1 MRIDPSS
8 TATRTFSLCLREEG
22 LARVEQIRV
31 IRGFRVIRQF
41 NSGRWRGRFGQWALV
56 GLIPLSAACGNA
68 DGAREVEIRFWAMGA
83 EGEQVA
89 KLVPQFERENPGIRV
104 RVQQIPWTA
113 AHEKLLTAH
122 VGKSTPDVAQLGNT
136 WIPEFEALGALRALP
151 TFIEKSSVIDQ
162 ESFFPGI
169 WATNVVDDTVYGIPW
184 YVDTRV
190 LFYRKDLLAQAGW
203 REMPTTWADWRRA
216 MEDIKRTVG
225 KDRWAIF
232 LPTNEWA
239 QPAILGMQAGSPILK
254 DGGRWGAFSDPEFMR
269 ALEFYLGLYRDGLAP
284 VYGNTDVAN
293 LFQEFERGLFV
304 FYITGPWNIGEF
316 GRRLP
321 DELQDDWATAPLPGP
336 TGPASGLS
344 TAGGSSLVLFRESE
358 HPDEAWKFIE
368 FMSRPEIQ
376 VRFYQLT
383 GDLPPRLEAW
393 EDTVLSRNDK
403 ARAFREQLDRVQP
416 VPLVPEI
423 ELIMAKLIEYAEQSI
438 RGGVP
443 PADAMRRLDA
453 EVNTILEKR
462 RWMLERRIARAAP

>member
-1 MRIDPSS
+1 M
-8 TATRTFSLCLREEG
+8 CLREEG

-31 IRGFRVIRQF
+31 IRGFRVIGQF

-136 WIPEFEALGALRALP
+136 WIPEFEALGALRALG
-151 TFIEKSSVIDQ
+151 TLIETSSVIDQ

>member
-1 MRIDPSS
+1 MNPPRLLLLV
-8 TATRTFSLCLREEG
+8 ALCT
-22 LARVEQIRV
+22 
-31 IRGFRVIRQF
+31 
-41 NSGRWRGRFGQWALV
+41 
-56 GLIPLSAACGNA
+56 ACGRA
-68 DGAREVEIRFWAMGA
+68 EGAREVEIRFWAMGA

-122 VGKSTPDVAQLGNT
+122 VGNSTPDVAQLGNT
-136 WIPEFEALGALRALP
+136 WIPEFQALGALTNLGPLVAR
-151 TFIEKSSVIDQ
+151 SSVIREQ
-162 ESFFPGI
+162 SYFPGI
-169 WATNVVDDTVYGIPW
+169 WATNVVDDTIFGVPW

-190 LFYRKDLLAQAGW
+190 LFYRKDLLARAGW
-203 REMPTTWADWRRA
+203 NEMPTSWADWRRA
-216 MEDIKRTVG
+216 MEDVKRTLG
-225 KDRWAIF
+225 SDRWAIF

-239 QPAILGMQAGSPILK
+239 QPAILGMQAGSPLLK
-254 DGGRWGAFSDPEFMR
+254 DGGRWGAFSDPAFMR
-269 ALEFYLGLYRDGLAP
+269 AFEFYLGLYRDGLAP
-284 VYGNTDVAN
+284 VYGNTDIAN

-336 TGPASGLS
+336 TGPESGLS
-344 TAGGSSLVLFRESE
+344 TAGGSSLVLFRGSE

-403 ARAFREQLDRVQP
+403 ARAFREQLERVQP

-423 ELIMAKLIEYAEQSI
+423 ELIMQKLVEYAEQSI
-438 RGGVP
+438 RGRVP
-443 PADAMRRLDA
+443 PAEAMRRLDA
-453 EVNTILEKR
+453 EVNNTLEKR
-462 RWMLERRIARAAP
+462 RWLLERRMAERMP

>member
-1 MRIDPSS
+1 MRM
-8 TATRTFSLCLREEG
+8 
-22 LARVEQIRV
+22 EQIRV
-31 IRGFRVIRQF
+31 IRAFRVIRPF
-41 NSGRWRGRFGQWALV
+41 KPGRWRDHLRHWALV
-56 GLIPLSAACGNA
+56 ALIPLSTACGKA
-68 DGAREVEIRFWAMGA
+68 EGAREVEIRFWAMGA

-122 VGKSTPDVAQLGNT
+122 VGRSTPDVAQLGNT

-151 TFIEKSSVIDQ
+151 TFIEKSDVIRQ
-162 ESFFPGI
+162 QSFFPGI

-203 REMPTTWADWRRA
+203 NEMPTSWADWRRA
-216 MEDIKRTVG
+216 MEDVKRTVG

-239 QPAILGMQAGSPILK
+239 QPAVLGMQAGSPLLK
-254 DGGRWGAFSDPEFMR
+254 DGGRWGAFADSAFLRGFD
-269 ALEFYLGLYRDGLAP
+269 FYLGLYRDGLAP

-321 DELQDDWATAPLPGP
+321 AELQDDWATAPLPGP
-336 TGPASGLS
+336 TGAASGLS

-358 HPDEAWKFIE
+358 HPEEAWKFIE
-368 FMSRPEIQ
+368 FLSRPEIQ

-403 ARAFREQLDRVQP
+403 AHAFRQQLERVQP

-443 PADAMRRLDA
+443 PAEAMRRLDA
-453 EVNTILEKR
+453 EVDNILEKR
-462 RWMLERRIARAAP
+462 RWMLEQRVAERAP

>member
-1 MRIDPSS
+1 M
-8 TATRTFSLCLREEG
+8 CLREEG

-136 WIPEFEALGALRALP
+136 WIPEFEALGALRALG
-151 TFIEKSSVIDQ
+151 TLIETSSVIDQ

>member
-1 MRIDPSS
+1 MSAETDS
-8 TATRTFSLCLREEG
+8 LRER
-22 LARVEQIRV
+22 LRH
-31 IRGFRVIRQF
+31 
-41 NSGRWRGRFGQWALV
+41 W
-56 GLIPLSAACGNA
+56 GLIGLVLLSAACGDA
-68 DGAREVEIRFWAMGA
+68 EGAREVEIRFWAMGA

-136 WIPEFEALGALRALP
+136 WIPEFEALGALRALG
-151 TFIEKSSVIDQ
+151 TLIEKSSVIREQ
-162 ESFFPGI
+162 SFFPGI
-169 WATNVVDDTVYGIPW
+169 WATNVVDDTVYGVPW

-203 REMPTTWADWRRA
+203 NEMPTSWADWRRA
-216 MEDIKRTVG
+216 MEDVKRTVG

-239 QPAILGMQAGSPILK
+239 QPAILGMQAGSPLLK
-254 DGGRWGAFSDPEFMR
+254 DGGRWGAFADSAFLR
-269 ALEFYLGLYRDGLAP
+269 GLEFYLDLYRDGLAP

-321 DELQDDWATAPLPGP
+321 AELQDDWATAPLPGP
-336 TGPASGLS
+336 TGAASGLS

-403 ARAFREQLDRVQP
+403 AHAFRQQLDRVQP

-443 PADAMRRLDA
+443 PAEAMRRLDA
-453 EVNTILEKR
+453 EVNNILEKR
-462 RWMLERRIARAAP
+462 RWMLEQRVAERTP

>member
-1 MRIDPSS
+1 M
-8 TATRTFSLCLREEG
+8 
-22 LARVEQIRV
+22 RVEPIRV
-31 IRGFRVIRQF
+31 IRAVIRVIRQL
-41 NSGRWRGRFGQWALV
+41 NSGPWKQSLARWALGALGV
-56 GLIPLSAACGNA
+56 LATACGNA
-68 DGAREVEIRFWAMGA
+68 EGARETEIRFWAMGA

-136 WIPEFEALGALRALP
+136 WIPEFEALGALRALGAL
-151 TFIEKSSVIDQ
+151 IQQSSVVKQ
-162 ESFFPGI
+162 ERFFPGI

-203 REMPTTWADWRRA
+203 KEMPTSWADWRRA

-239 QPAILGMQAGSPILK
+239 QPAILGMQAGSPLLK
-254 DGGRWGAFSDPEFMR
+254 DGGRWGAFADSAFLRGFD
-269 ALEFYLGLYRDGLAP
+269 FYLGLYRDGLAP

-321 DELQDDWATAPLPGP
+321 AELQDDWATAPLPGP
-336 TGPASGLS
+336 TGAGSGLS

-358 HPDEAWKFIE
+358 HPEEAWKFIE

-393 EDTVLSRNDK
+393 DDTVLSRNDK
-403 ARAFREQLDRVQP
+403 AHAFREQLERVQP

-443 PADAMRRLDA
+443 PAEAMRRLDA
-453 EVNTILEKR
+453 EVNNILEKR
-462 RWMLERRIARAAP
+462 RWILEQRVAERSP

>member
-1 MRIDPSS
+1 M
-8 TATRTFSLCLREEG
+8 
-22 LARVEQIRV
+22 RVEPIRV
-31 IRGFRVIRQF
+31 IRAVIRVIRQF
-41 NSGRWRGRFGQWALV
+41 NSGPWKQSLARWALAALGV
-56 GLIPLSAACGNA
+56 LATACGKA
-68 DGAREVEIRFWAMGA
+68 EGARETEIRFWAMGA

-136 WIPEFEALGALRALP
+136 WIPEFEALGALRALGP
-151 TFIEKSSVIDQ
+151 LIARSSVIRQ
-162 ESFFPGI
+162 QSFFPGI

-203 REMPTTWADWRRA
+203 KEMPTSWADWRRA

-239 QPAILGMQAGSPILK
+239 QPAILGMQAGSPLLK
-254 DGGRWGAFSDPEFMR
+254 DGGRWGAFADSAFLRGFD
-269 ALEFYLGLYRDGLAP
+269 FYLGLYRDGLAP

-321 DELQDDWATAPLPGP
+321 AELQDDWATAPLPGP
-336 TGPASGLS
+336 TGTGSGLS

-393 EDTVLSRNDK
+393 DDTVLSRNDK
-403 ARAFREQLDRVQP
+403 AHAFREQLERVQP

-443 PADAMRRLDA
+443 PAEAMRRLDA
-453 EVNTILEKR
+453 EVNNILEKR
-462 RWMLERRIARAAP
+462 RWMLERPVAERAP

>member
-1 MRIDPSS
+1 M
-8 TATRTFSLCLREEG
+8 
-22 LARVEQIRV
+22 RVEQIRV
-31 IRGFRVIRQF
+31 IRAVIRVVRQLY
-41 NSGRWRGRFGQWALV
+41 SGPWKQSLARWTLAALGV
-56 GLIPLSAACGNA
+56 LATACGKA
-68 DGAREVEIRFWAMGA
+68 EGARETEIRFWAMGA

-136 WIPEFEALGALRALP
+136 WIPEFEALGALRALGAL
-151 TFIEKSSVIDQ
+151 IEKSSVIRQ
-162 ESFFPGI
+162 QSFFPGI

-203 REMPTTWADWRRA
+203 REMPTSWADWRRA

-239 QPAILGMQAGSPILK
+239 QPAILGMQAGSPLLK
-254 DGGRWGAFSDPEFMR
+254 DGGRWGAFADSAFLRGFD
-269 ALEFYLGLYRDGLAP
+269 FYLGLYRDGLAP

-321 DELQDDWATAPLPGP
+321 AELQDDWATAPLPGP
-336 TGPASGLS
+336 NGAGSGLS

-358 HPDEAWKFIE
+358 HPEEAWKFIE

-393 EDTVLSRNDK
+393 DDTVLSRNDK
-403 ARAFREQLDRVQP
+403 AHAFREQLERVQP

-443 PADAMRRLDA
+443 PAEAMRRLDA
-453 EVNTILEKR
+453 EVNNILEKR
-462 RWMLERRIARAAP
+462 RWMLEQRVAERVP

>member
-1 MRIDPSS
+1 MKLLRPSAAICGSIALLAIS
-8 TATRTFSLCLREEG
+8 TACER
-22 LARVEQIRV
+22 
-31 IRGFRVIRQF
+31 
-41 NSGRWRGRFGQWALV
+41 
-56 GLIPLSAACGNA
+56 A
-68 DGAREVEIRFWAMGA
+68 DGAREVTIRFWAMGA

-136 WIPEFEALGALRALP
+136 WIPEFEALGALRPLGP
-151 TFIEKSSVIDQ
+151 LIERSSVIREQ
-162 ESFFPGI
+162 SFFPGI

-203 REMPTTWADWRRA
+203 RERPTTWADWRRA

-239 QPAILGMQAGSPILK
+239 QPAVLGMQAGSPILK
-254 DGGRWGAFSDPEFMR
+254 DGGRWGAFSDPEFLR
-269 ALEFYLGLYRDGLAP
+269 AFEFYLSLYRDGLAP

-321 DELQDDWATAPLPGP
+321 AELQDDWATAPLPGP
-336 TGPASGLS
+336 TGAESGLS

-358 HPDEAWKFIE
+358 HPNEAWKLIE

-403 ARAFREQLDRVQP
+403 AHAFREQLDRVQP

-443 PADAMRRLDA
+443 PAEAMRRLDA
-453 EVNTILEKR
+453 EVDNILEKR
-462 RWMLERRIARAAP
+462 RWILERRVAESAR

>member
-1 MRIDPSS
+1 M
-8 TATRTFSLCLREEG
+8 
-22 LARVEQIRV
+22 RVEQIRV
-31 IRGFRVIRQF
+31 IRAVIRVIRRLTP
-41 NSGRWRGRFGQWALV
+41 GRWRERLRHRALV
-56 GLIPLSAACGNA
+56 ALIPLSAACGDA
-68 DGAREVEIRFWAMGA
+68 EGARDVEIRFWAMGA

-89 KLVPQFERENPGIRV
+89 KLVPEFERENPGIRV

-136 WIPEFEALGALRALP
+136 WIPEFEALGALRALGSL
-151 TFIEKSSVIDQ
+151 IQQSSVVKQDR
-162 ESFFPGI
+162 FFPGI

-203 REMPTTWADWRRA
+203 KEMPTSWADWRRA

-239 QPAILGMQAGSPILK
+239 QPAILGMQAGSPLLK
-254 DGGRWGAFSDPEFMR
+254 DGGRWGAFADSAFLRGFD
-269 ALEFYLGLYRDGLAP
+269 FYLGLYRDGLAP

-321 DELQDDWATAPLPGP
+321 PELQDDWATAPLPGP
-336 TGPASGLS
+336 TGAGSGLS

-358 HPDEAWKFIE
+358 HPEEAWKFIE

-393 EDTVLSRNDK
+393 DDTVLSRNDK
-403 ARAFREQLDRVQP
+403 AHAFREQLERVQP

-443 PADAMRRLDA
+443 PAEAMRRLDA
-453 EVNTILEKR
+453 EVNNILEKR
-462 RWMLERRIARAAP
+462 RWMLERRVAERAP

>member
-1 MRIDPSS
+1 
-8 TATRTFSLCLREEG
+8 
-22 LARVEQIRV
+22 
-31 IRGFRVIRQF
+31 VIRQF
-41 NSGRWRGRFGQWALV
+41 NSGRWRDCLSHWA
-56 GLIPLSAACGNA
+56 IAFSALLAGCGNA
-68 DGAREVEIRFWAMGA
+68 EGAREVEIRFWAMGA

-104 RVQQIPWTA
+104 RVQQIPWSA

-151 TFIEKSSVIDQ
+151 ALIAQSSVVKQ
-162 ESFFPGI
+162 GGFFPGI

-190 LFYRKDLLAQAGW
+190 LFYRKDLLARAGW
-203 REMPTTWADWRRA
+203 SEMPTTWADWRRA
-216 MEDIKRTVG
+216 MEDIKRTLG

-254 DGGRWGAFSDPEFMR
+254 DGGRWGAFSSPEFLR
-269 ALEFYLGLYRDGLAP
+269 AFEFYLSLYRDGLAP
-284 VYGNTDVAN
+284 VYGNTDIAN
-293 LFQEFERGLFV
+293 VFQEFERGLFV

-321 DELQDDWATAPLPGP
+321 AEMQDDWATAPLPGP
-336 TGPASGLS
+336 TGPASGIS
-344 TAGGSSLVLFRESE
+344 TAGGSSLVLFQESE
-358 HPDEAWKFIE
+358 HPAESWKLIE
-368 FMSRPEIQ
+368 FLSRPEIQ
-376 VRFYQLT
+376 VRFYQET
-383 GDLPPRLEAW
+383 GDLPARVESW

-403 ARAFREQLDRVQP
+403 ALAFRQQLDRVRP

-423 ELIMAKLIEYAEQSI
+423 ELIMTKLIDYSEQSI
-438 RGGVP
+438 RGNVP
-443 PADAMRRLDA
+443 PRDAMRRLDA
-453 EVNTILEKR
+453 EVNSILEKR
-462 RWMLERRIARAAP
+462 RWILERHMARAAP

>member
-1 MRIDPSS
+1 MDHCS
-8 TATRTFSLCLREEG
+8 
-22 LARVEQIRV
+22 VEQKTLSSCVRAEGFGRAARIRV
-31 IRGFRVIRQF
+31 IRSIRGIRQF
-41 NSGRWRGRFGQWALV
+41 KFGSATTTLAKRLGPWSLI
-56 GLIPLSAACGNA
+56 GLLAACGTA
-68 DGAREVEIRFWAMGA
+68 EGSRDVEIRFWAMGA

-136 WIPEFEALGALRALP
+136 WIPEFEALGALRALGAL
-151 TFIEKSSVIDQ
+151 IAQSNVIRE

-216 MEDIKRTVG
+216 MEDVKRMVG

-239 QPAILGMQAGSPILK
+239 QPAILGMQAGSPLLK
-254 DGGRWGAFSDPEFMR
+254 EGGRWGAFADSAFLRGFD
-269 ALEFYLGLYRDGLAP
+269 FYLGLYRDGLAP

-321 DELQDDWATAPLPGP
+321 ADLQDDWATAPLPGP
-336 TGPASGLS
+336 TGAGSGLS

-358 HPDEAWKFIE
+358 HPAEAWKFIE
-368 FMSRPEIQ
+368 FLSRPEIQ

-403 ARAFREQLDRVQP
+403 ALAFRQQLERVQP

-443 PADAMRRLDA
+443 PAEAMRRLDA
-453 EVNTILEKR
+453 EVNNILEKR
-462 RWMLERRIARAAP
+462 RWILEQRVAERAP

>member
-1 MRIDPSS
+1 M
-8 TATRTFSLCLREEG
+8 AELRTGTLNK
-22 LARVEQIRV
+22 
-31 IRGFRVIRQF
+31 GFGV
-41 NSGRWRGRFGQWALV
+41 RGRQRLSRWALV
-56 GLIPLSAACGNA
+56 ALGALTTACGNA
-68 DGAREVEIRFWAMGA
+68 EGAREVEIRFWAMGA

-136 WIPEFEALGALRALP
+136 WIPEFEALGALRSLAP
-151 TFIEKSSVIDQ
+151 PIAQSKVIRQ

-203 REMPTTWADWRRA
+203 NEMPTSWADWRRA
-216 MEDIKRTVG
+216 MEDVKRTVG

-239 QPAILGMQAGSPILK
+239 QPAVLGMQAGSPLLK
-254 DGGRWGAFSDPEFMR
+254 DGGRWGAFADSAFLRGFD
-269 ALEFYLGLYRDGLAP
+269 FYLSLYRDGLAP

-321 DELQDDWATAPLPGP
+321 AELQDDWATAPLPGP
-336 TGPASGLS
+336 TGAASGLS
-344 TAGGSSLVLFRESE
+344 TAGGSSLVVFRESE
-358 HPDEAWKFIE
+358 HPEEAWKFIE
-368 FMSRPEIQ
+368 FLSRPEIQ

-393 EDTVLSRNDK
+393 DDTVLSRNDK
-403 ARAFREQLDRVQP
+403 AHAFRAQLERVQP

-443 PADAMRRLDA
+443 PAEAMRRLDA
-453 EVNTILEKR
+453 EVNNILEKR
-462 RWMLERRIARAAP
+462 RWMLEQRVAERAP

>member
-1 MRIDPSS
+1 VVQP
-8 TATRTFSLCLREEG
+8 FLR
-22 LARVEQIRV
+22 
-31 IRGFRVIRQF
+31 
-41 NSGRWRGRFGQWALV
+41 
-56 GLIPLSAACGNA
+56 PSAAICVSLVLLALNLACGQA
-68 DGAREVEIRFWAMGA
+68 EGAREVEIRFWAMGA

-122 VGKSTPDVAQLGNT
+122 VGNSTPDIAQLGNT
-136 WIPEFEALGALRALP
+136 WIPEFQALGALTDLGPLIAQ
-151 TFIEKSSVIDQ
+151 SSVI
-162 ESFFPGI
+162 EHASYFPGI
-169 WATNVVDDTVYGIPW
+169 WATNVVDDTIYGVPW

-203 REMPTTWADWRRA
+203 NEMPTSWADWRRA
-216 MEDIKRTVG
+216 MEDVKRVVG

-239 QPAILGMQAGSPILK
+239 QPAIFGMQAGSPLLK
-254 DGGRWGAFSDPEFMR
+254 DGGRWGAFSDPEFLR
-269 ALEFYLGLYRDGLAP
+269 GFEFYLGLYRDGLAP

-336 TGPASGLS
+336 TGAESGLS
-344 TAGGSSLVLFRESE
+344 TAGGSSLVVFRESE
-358 HPDEAWKFIE
+358 HPEEAWKFVE

-376 VRFYQLT
+376 VRFYELT

-403 ARAFREQLDRVQP
+403 AHAFRTQLDRVQP

-443 PADAMRRLDA
+443 PAEAMRRLDA
-453 EVNTILEKR
+453 EVNNILEKR
-462 RWMLERRIARAAP
+462 RWMMERRAPSGRAERTR

>member
-1 MRIDPSS
+1 MRDEVPKVRWLRPRGIGFAPRGHLRPSAAICGSLALLLALS
-8 TATRTFSLCLREEG
+8 TAC
-22 LARVEQIRV
+22 
-31 IRGFRVIRQF
+31 
-41 NSGRWRGRFGQWALV
+41 GR
-56 GLIPLSAACGNA
+56 A
-68 DGAREVEIRFWAMGA
+68 DGAAEVEIRFWAMGA

-122 VGKSTPDVAQLGNT
+122 VGRSTPDVAQLGNT
-136 WIPEFEALGALRALP
+136 WIPEFEALGALRALGAL
-151 TFIEKSSVIDQ
+151 ISQSSVIRK

-203 REMPTTWADWRRA
+203 TEMPTTWADWRRA

-239 QPAILGMQAGSPILK
+239 QPAIFGMQAGSPLLK
-254 DGGRWGAFSDPEFMR
+254 DGGRWGAFSDPDFLR
-269 ALEFYLGLYRDGLAP
+269 AFEFYLSLYRDGLAP

-321 DELQDDWATAPLPGP
+321 AELQDDWATAPLPGP
-336 TGPASGLS
+336 TGAESGLS
-344 TAGGSSLVLFRESE
+344 TAGGSSLVVFRESE
-358 HPDEAWKFIE
+358 HPEEAWKFIE
-368 FMSRPEIQ
+368 YLSRPEVQ

-393 EDTVLSRNDK
+393 DDTVLSRNDK
-403 ARAFREQLDRVQP
+403 ARAFREQLERVQP

-443 PADAMRRLDA
+443 PAEAMRRLDA
-453 EVNTILEKR
+453 EVNNILETR
-462 RWMLERRIARAAP
+462 RWMLERRVAERAP

>member
-1 MRIDPSS
+1 MHTGETSLLLRVQRSLRPF
-8 TATRTFSLCLREEG
+8 TAIYSCKLL
-22 LARVEQIRV
+22 LV
-31 IRGFRVIRQF
+31 
-41 NSGRWRGRFGQWALV
+41 ALS
-56 GLIPLSAACGNA
+56 IACGRA
-68 DGAREVEIRFWAMGA
+68 EGAREKEIRFWAMGA

-122 VGKSTPDVAQLGNT
+122 VGRSTPDVAQLGNT
-136 WIPEFEALGALRALP
+136 WIPEFEALGALRALGAQ
-151 TFIEKSSVIDQ
+151 IEKSSVIRQ
-162 ESFFPGI
+162 QSFFPGI

-203 REMPTTWADWRRA
+203 KEMPTSWADWRRA
-216 MEDIKRTVG
+216 MEDVKRTVG

-239 QPAILGMQAGSPILK
+239 QPAILGMQAGSPLLK
-254 DGGRWGAFSDPEFMR
+254 DGGRWGAFADSAFLRGFD
-269 ALEFYLGLYRDGLAP
+269 FYLGLYRDGLAP

-321 DELQDDWATAPLPGP
+321 AELQDDWATAPLPGP
-336 TGPASGLS
+336 TGAATGLS

-358 HPDEAWKFIE
+358 HPEEAWKFVE
-368 FMSRPEIQ
+368 FLSRPEIQ
-376 VRFYQLT
+376 VRFYELT

-393 EDTVLSRNDK
+393 DDTVLSRNDK
-403 ARAFREQLDRVQP
+403 AHAFREQLERVQP

-443 PADAMRRLDA
+443 PAEAMRRLDA
-453 EVNTILEKR
+453 EVNNILEKR
-462 RWMLERRIARAAP
+462 RWMLERRVAERAP

>member
-1 MRIDPSS
+1 VETSAQVKHPRQSVMIRGKRFRHCDGSSLRPSVAICGS
-8 TATRTFSLCLREEG
+8 TALLVCF
-22 LARVEQIRV
+22 LAM
-31 IRGFRVIRQF
+31 
-41 NSGRWRGRFGQWALV
+41 ST
-56 GLIPLSAACGNA
+56 ACGRGE
-68 DGAREVEIRFWAMGA
+68 GAREVTLRFWAMGA

-136 WIPEFEALGALRALP
+136 WIPEFEALGALRSLGALIAQSTIVRP
-151 TFIEKSSVIDQ
+151 EG
-162 ESFFPGI
+162 FFPGI
-169 WATNVVDDTVYGIPW
+169 WATNIVDDTVYGVPW

-239 QPAILGMQAGSPILK
+239 QPAILGMQAGSPLLK
-254 DGGRWGAFSDPEFMR
+254 DGGRWGAFSDPEFLR
-269 ALEFYLGLYRDGLAP
+269 AFEFYLGLYRDGLAP
-284 VYGNTDVAN
+284 VYGNTDIAN
-293 LFQEFERGLFV
+293 VFQEFERGLFV

-321 DELQDDWATAPLPGP
+321 AELQDDWATAPLPGP

-344 TAGGSSLVLFRESE
+344 TAGGSSLVIFHESE
-358 HPDEAWKFIE
+358 HPAESWKLVE
-368 FMSRPEIQ
+368 FLSRPDIQ
-376 VRFYQLT
+376 VQFYQET
-383 GDLPPRLEAW
+383 GDLPARIESW
-393 EDTVLSRNDK
+393 EDTILSRNDK
-403 ARAFREQLDRVQP
+403 ALAFRRQLERVKP

-423 ELIMAKLIEYAEQSI
+423 ELIMAKLIDYSEQSI

-443 PADAMRRLDA
+443 PAEAMRRLDD
-453 EVNTILEKR
+453 EVNHILEKR
-462 RWMLERRIARAAP
+462 RWILERRMARTAP

>member
-1 MRIDPSS
+1 MKLLRPSAAICGSIALLAIS
-8 TATRTFSLCLREEG
+8 TACER
-22 LARVEQIRV
+22 
-31 IRGFRVIRQF
+31 
-41 NSGRWRGRFGQWALV
+41 
-56 GLIPLSAACGNA
+56 A
-68 DGAREVEIRFWAMGA
+68 DGAREVTIRFWAMGA

-136 WIPEFEALGALRALP
+136 WIPEFEALGALRPLGP
-151 TFIEKSSVIDQ
+151 LIERSSVIREQ
-162 ESFFPGI
+162 SFFPGI

-216 MEDIKRTVG
+216 MEDIKRAVG

-239 QPAILGMQAGSPILK
+239 QPAVLGMQAGSPILK
-254 DGGRWGAFSDPEFMR
+254 DGGRWGAFSDPEFLR
-269 ALEFYLGLYRDGLAP
+269 AFEFYLSLYRDGLAP

-321 DELQDDWATAPLPGP
+321 AELQDDWATAPLPGP
-336 TGPASGLS
+336 TGAESGLS

-358 HPDEAWKFIE
+358 HPNEAWKLIE

-403 ARAFREQLDRVQP
+403 AHAFREQLDRVQP

-443 PADAMRRLDA
+443 PAEAMRRLDA
-453 EVNTILEKR
+453 EVDNILEKR
-462 RWMLERRIARAAP
+462 RWILERRVAESAR

>member
-1 MRIDPSS
+1 M
-8 TATRTFSLCLREEG
+8 TALR
-22 LARVEQIRV
+22 
-31 IRGFRVIRQF
+31 
-41 NSGRWRGRFGQWALV
+41 S
-56 GLIPLSAACGNA
+56 SAAFCGSFA
-68 DGAREVEIRFWAMGA
+68 LLALHLGCGQAEGAREVEIRFWAMGA

-122 VGKSTPDVAQLGNT
+122 VGNSTPDVAQLGNT
-136 WIPEFEALGALRALP
+136 WIPEFQALGALTNLGPLIAQ
-151 TFIEKSSVIDQ
+151 SSVIKQ
-162 ESFFPGI
+162 ASYFPGI
-169 WATNVVDDTVYGIPW
+169 WATNVVDDTTFGVPW

-203 REMPTTWADWRRA
+203 NTMPTSWADWRRA
-216 MEDIKRTVG
+216 MEDVKRMVG

-239 QPAILGMQAGSPILK
+239 QPAIFGMQAGSPLLK
-254 DGGRWGAFSDPEFMR
+254 DGGRWGAFSDPEFLR
-269 ALEFYLGLYRDGLAP
+269 GFEFYLGLYRDGLAP
-284 VYGNTDVAN
+284 VFGNTDVAN

-321 DELQDDWATAPLPGP
+321 EELQDDWATAPLPGP
-336 TGPASGLS
+336 TGAESGLS

-358 HPDEAWKFIE
+358 HPEEAWKFVE

-376 VRFYQLT
+376 VRFYELT

-423 ELIMAKLIEYAEQSI
+423 ELIMAKLIEYSEQSI

-443 PADAMRRLDA
+443 PAEAMRRLDA
-453 EVNTILEKR
+453 EVNNILEKR
-462 RWMLERRIARAAP
+462 RWMLERRVAQSP

>member
-1 MRIDPSS
+1 VAICGS
-8 TATRTFSLCLREEG
+8 TALLVCF
-22 LARVEQIRV
+22 LAM
-31 IRGFRVIRQF
+31 
-41 NSGRWRGRFGQWALV
+41 ST
-56 GLIPLSAACGNA
+56 ACGRA
-68 DGAREVEIRFWAMGA
+68 EGAGEVTLRFWAMGA

-89 KLVPQFERENPGIRV
+89 KLVPEFERENPGIRV

-136 WIPEFEALGALRALP
+136 WIPEFEALGALRPLGSL
-151 TFIEKSSVIDQ
+151 IERSSVIREQ
-162 ESFFPGI
+162 SFFPGI
-169 WATNVVDDTVYGIPW
+169 WATNVVDDSVYGIPW

-239 QPAILGMQAGSPILK
+239 QPAILGMQAGSPLLK
-254 DGGRWGAFSDPEFMR
+254 DGGRWGAFADSAFLRGFD
-269 ALEFYLGLYRDGLAP
+269 FYLGLYRDGLAP

-321 DELQDDWATAPLPGP
+321 AELQDDWATAPLPGP
-336 TGPASGLS
+336 TGAESGLS

-358 HPDEAWKFIE
+358 HPNEAWKFIE

-403 ARAFREQLDRVQP
+403 AHAFREQLDRVQP

-443 PADAMRRLDA
+443 PAEAMRRLDA
-453 EVNTILEKR
+453 EVNQILEKR
-462 RWMLERRIARAAP
+462 RWILERRMARAAP

>member
-1 MRIDPSS
+1 MK
-8 TATRTFSLCLREEG
+8 LLR
-22 LARVEQIRV
+22 
-31 IRGFRVIRQF
+31 
-41 NSGRWRGRFGQWALV
+41 
-56 GLIPLSAACGNA
+56 PSAATCGSIA
-68 DGAREVEIRFWAMGA
+68 LLAIYAACDRAEGAGEVTLRFWAMGA

-136 WIPEFEALGALRALP
+136 WIPEFEALGALRSLGALIAQSP
-151 TFIEKSSVIDQ
+151 IVRPEG
-162 ESFFPGI
+162 FFPGI
-169 WATNVVDDTVYGIPW
+169 WATNIVDDTVYGIPW

-239 QPAILGMQAGSPILK
+239 QPAILGMQAGSPLLK
-254 DGGRWGAFSDPEFMR
+254 DGGRWGAFSDPEFLR
-269 ALEFYLGLYRDGLAP
+269 AFEFYLGLYRDGLAP
-284 VYGNTDVAN
+284 VYGNTDIAN
-293 LFQEFERGLFV
+293 VFQEFERGLFV

-321 DELQDDWATAPLPGP
+321 AELQDDWATAPLPGP

-344 TAGGSSLVLFRESE
+344 TAGGSSLVIFHESE
-358 HPDEAWKFIE
+358 HPAESWKLVE
-368 FMSRPEIQ
+368 FLSRPDIQ
-376 VRFYQLT
+376 VQFYQET
-383 GDLPPRLEAW
+383 GDLPARIESW
-393 EDTVLSRNDK
+393 EDTILSRNDK
-403 ARAFREQLDRVQP
+403 ALAFRRQLERVKP

-423 ELIMAKLIEYAEQSI
+423 ELIMAKLIDYSEQSI

-443 PADAMRRLDA
+443 PAEAMRRLDD
-453 EVNTILEKR
+453 EVNHILEKR
-462 RWMLERRIARAAP
+462 RWILERRMARAAP

>member
-1 MRIDPSS
+1 
-8 TATRTFSLCLREEG
+8 
-22 LARVEQIRV
+22 
-31 IRGFRVIRQF
+31 
-41 NSGRWRGRFGQWALV
+41 
-56 GLIPLSAACGNA
+56 
-68 DGAREVEIRFWAMGA
+68 MGA

-136 WIPEFEALGALRALP
+136 WIPEFEALGALTALDAL
-151 TFIEKSSVIDQ
+151 IARSSIINQ

-203 REMPTTWADWRRA
+203 REMPATWADWRRA

-254 DGGRWGAFSDPEFMR
+254 DGGRRGAFSDPEFMR

-321 DELQDDWATAPLPGP
+321 DELQDDWATAALPGP
-336 TGPASGLS
+336 TGAASGLS

-443 PADAMRRLDA
+443 AADAMRRLDA

-462 RWMLERRIARAAP
+462 RWMLDRRIARAAP

>member
-1 MRIDPSS
+1 MKLLRPSAAICGSIALLAIS
-8 TATRTFSLCLREEG
+8 TACER
-22 LARVEQIRV
+22 
-31 IRGFRVIRQF
+31 
-41 NSGRWRGRFGQWALV
+41 
-56 GLIPLSAACGNA
+56 A
-68 DGAREVEIRFWAMGA
+68 DGAREVTIRFWAMGA

-136 WIPEFEALGALRALP
+136 WIPEFEALGALRPLGP
-151 TFIEKSSVIDQ
+151 LIERSSVIRGQ
-162 ESFFPGI
+162 SFFPGI

-239 QPAILGMQAGSPILK
+239 QPAVLGMQAGSPILK
-254 DGGRWGAFSDPEFMR
+254 DGGRWGAFSDPEFLR
-269 ALEFYLGLYRDGLAP
+269 AFEFYLSLYRDGLAP

-321 DELQDDWATAPLPGP
+321 AELQDDWATAPLPGP
-336 TGPASGLS
+336 TGAESGLS

-358 HPDEAWKFIE
+358 HPNEAWKLIE

-403 ARAFREQLDRVQP
+403 AHAFREQLDRVQP

-443 PADAMRRLDA
+443 PAEAMRRLDA
-453 EVNTILEKR
+453 EVDNILEKR
-462 RWMLERRIARAAP
+462 RWILERRVAESAR

>member
-1 MRIDPSS
+1 M
-8 TATRTFSLCLREEG
+8 
-22 LARVEQIRV
+22 RVEQIRV
-31 IRGFRVIRQF
+31 IRAVIRVIRQF
-41 NSGRWRGRFGQWALV
+41 NFGPGRQGLARWALAALGV
-56 GLIPLSAACGNA
+56 LATACGKA
-68 DGAREVEIRFWAMGA
+68 EGARETEIRFWAMGA

-136 WIPEFEALGALRALP
+136 WIPEFEALGALRALGAL
-151 TFIEKSSVIDQ
+151 IQQSSVVKQ
-162 ESFFPGI
+162 ERFFPGI

-203 REMPTTWADWRRA
+203 KEMPTSWADWRRA

-239 QPAILGMQAGSPILK
+239 QPAILGMQAGSPLLK
-254 DGGRWGAFSDPEFMR
+254 DGGRWGAFADSAFLRGFD
-269 ALEFYLGLYRDGLAP
+269 FYLGLYRDGLAP

-321 DELQDDWATAPLPGP
+321 AELQDDWATAPLPGP
-336 TGPASGLS
+336 TGAGSGLS

-393 EDTVLSRNDK
+393 DDTVLSRNDK
-403 ARAFREQLDRVQP
+403 AHAFREQLERVQP

-443 PADAMRRLDA
+443 PAEAMRRLDA
-453 EVNTILEKR
+453 EVNNILEKR
-462 RWMLERRIARAAP
+462 RWILEQRVAERSP